1 MNRDELKAL
10 GLTDEQVEAVMA
22 SHGKVFNPV
31 KQNLDSVTTE
41 RDDLKGQ
48 IAERDTQLES
58 LKSKAGDNEELL
70 NQIEQLKTD
79 NATKTADMQAKL
91 DAQAFDFAL
100 DKTIMAAG
108 GRNSKAIKVLLDNE
122 IIKLADDGNLIGLS
136 EQLTNL
142 KESDG
147 YLFTDEDNTPPPNPS
162 YKPGS
167 GQRGNDPKPPND
179 YEAARERAKA
189 LMKK

>member
-1 MNRDELKAL
+1 MNREELKEL

-31 KQNLDSVTTE
+31 KQNLESVTTD
-41 RDDLKGQ
+41 RDSLKVQ
-48 IAERDTQLES
+48 LTDRDAQLEALGKVDPS
-58 LKSKAGDNEELL
+58 ALQAEIERLKNE
-70 NQIEQLKTD
+70 
-79 NATKTADMQAKL
+79 NAETTTKMQVKL

-100 DKTIMAAG
+100 DKTIMASG

-122 IIKLADDGNLIGLS
+122 IIKLGDDGNLIGLS

-167 GQRGNDPKPPND
+167 GQKGNEPKPEND
-179 YEAARERAKA
+179 YEAARKRAKA